1 MNVNEITK
9 NSGENSVELE
19 KAKNLINELKNKLQM
34 YEKNGFAVPQPTAT
48 VEEDQ
53 VMAQEGPSSN
63 NFENMSQSQQ
73 AAIAKSQEISSN
85 AMKDQVRF
93 MTESIE
99 TAKRELEEKQLLIHT
114 IEAEK
119 REISRKH
126 DALEVTTFELQEQL
140 TVAQIDA
147 E

>member
-19 KAKNLINELKNKLQM
+19 KAQRLINELKNKLQM
-34 YEKNGFAVPQPTAT
+34 YEKNGFAVPQPTSPAE
-48 VEEDQ
+48 VDQ
-53 VMAQEGPSSN
+53 EMALEGPSSN
-63 NFENMSQSQQ
+63 NLENMSQSQQ

-99 TAKRELEEKQLLIHT
+99 AAKRELEEK
-114 IEAEK
+114 
-119 REISRKH
+119 
-126 DALEVTTFELQEQL
+126 
-140 TVAQIDA
+140 
-147 E
+147 